1 MCGIWKQNSN
11 LPKDCTNNL
20 SPPSE
25 EALLQSLS
33 TVAQCNKSN
42 LQSAAGMYY
51 KVWPNS
57 NTNLDR
63 YYKMG
68 QLLQSAT
75 LKSLSNFTNPMK
87 AVSL

>member
-1 MCGIWKQNSN
+1 MYGIWKRNSN
-11 LPKDCTNNL
+11 LPKDCTNYL
-20 SPPSE
+20 SLPSE

-33 TVAQCNKSN
+33 TAAQCNKSN
-42 LQSAAGMYY
+42 LQSAAGMYC